1 MAERAIAAQPI
12 VGLGNDNFSLMS
24 SHFLVQPGATT
35 RADQIVTLA
44 QPAHNIY
51 LEIWADLGI
60 VGLVLFAGVVLA
72 ALRAA
77 LAAAALLEAAGR
89 RAEEL
94 LARALTVAIVAML
107 AADFFISNEYSKQLW
122 LLLAL
127 APAMLAATCTDSRA
141 APASRRARPCPSP
154 SRALRVAHRRRLMP
168 VGPGRRGKHCG
179 GDRTA

>member
-1 MAERAIAAQPI
+1 M
-12 VGLGNDNFSLMS
+12 
-24 SHFLVQPGATT
+24 T
-35 RADQIVTLA
+35 
-44 QPAHNIY
+44 
-51 LEIWADLGI
+51 
-60 VGLVLFAGVVLA
+60 

-141 APASRRARPCPSP
+141 AA
-154 SRALRVAHRRRLMP
+154 
-168 VGPGRRGKHCG
+168 KQ
-179 GDRTA
+179 